1 MIQRSQYGGESAVS
15 NEPNPNA
22 RNDDTQISI
31 AKGAG
36 LQREGR
42 LDEAAKIYQEVLA
55 RSPQDFDATHLLGLV
70 ALQQGKFDVAQRL
83 IKGALTICP
92 SDVAAVSNLGVSYLR
107 DGQLEPALEWF
118 EIATRLQP
126 DSETALTNL
135 GGVLHQMGRHRDAI
149 RRLQKACAIAPS
161 SYAAH
166 TILGMCLMRIGEEHN
181 AATLFEEATR
191 LNPDDAEAW
200 ANLSVASAAI
210 GRADRA
216 REYANKAA
224 RLKPGLIAAFGA
236 PANAQFDRGRS
247 AETAESRRQGA
258 AQAPSVE
265 VLLTDAH
272 ILMGN
277 GLHDEAML
285 KLKSALVLDGN
296 NVTARWALAFVS
308 LKNIYQSESEV
319 LASREAFGNSLSG
332 IRLWYESASGI
343 EAPYSAVGAVQP
355 FALAYQHYNNRDLLE
370 KYGSLCVE
378 FMSAFPRHPASA
390 PAPVDKRTV
399 RKLRLGIVSAHIR
412 EHSVWTAIT
421 KGWVEHLDRRQFEI
435 DVFHL
440 STTVDRE
447 TEAARQA
454 VSHFDN
460 RAKSLSEWVD
470 AISTRRLDVIL
481 YPEIGMDP
489 QTVRLASL
497 RLAPVQAMSW
507 GHPETS
513 GLPTID
519 LFISGEALEPVDAA
533 HRNYSERLV
542 TLPKFGVYVEPLSL
556 PNADPDLRSLKLPE
570 DQPLLL
576 CPGQPFKY
584 APQYDSVWAKIAKGL
599 RRKTLFGNRNFGRL
613 VFFRSHNGTWDP
625 ILEGRLRAAFAADG
639 LEFEEHVS
647 VIPFLEPAKFFGLMR
662 RSTLLLDTP
671 GFSGFNT
678 ALQGIECGLP
688 VLAFEG
694 DFMRGRLASGVLRE
708 LDLPELVATGPDDF
722 VEKAVTLAKAAGRL
736 KELRAKI
743 MERRDALFRDMA
755 TVRALE
761 RCLIDAARAA
771 VDATH
776 APT

>member
-1 MIQRSQYGGESAVS
+1 MS
-15 NEPNPNA
+15 NELNRSA
-22 RNDDTQISI
+22 RNDDTQISM
-31 AKGAG
+31 AKGVG
-36 LQREGR
+36 LQQEGR

-55 RSPQDFDATHLLGLV
+55 RSPHDFDAMHLLGLV
-70 ALQQGKFDVAQRL
+70 ALQQGRLDVAQRL
-83 IKGALTICP
+83 IKTALRIRP
-92 SDVAAVSNLGVSYLR
+92 NEVAAVGNLGISYLR
-107 DGQLEPALEWF
+107 DGQLEPALQWF
-118 EIATRLQP
+118 EIATKLQP
-126 DSETALTNL
+126 DSAIALTNL
-135 GGVLHQMGRHRDAI
+135 GQALYHMGRHRDAI
-149 RRLQKACAIAPS
+149 RPLQKACTIAPS

-166 TILGMCLMRIGEEHN
+166 NMLGACFMRSGDEHS
-181 AATLFEEATR
+181 AATLFEAATR
-191 LNPDDAEAW
+191 LNPDDSEAW

-224 RLKPGLIAAFGA
+224 RLKPSSVAASGA
-236 PANAQFDRGRS
+236 PALAQFDRGRI
-247 AETAESRRQGA
+247 AETAESHRQGT
-258 AQAPSVE
+258 AQAPSIE
-265 VLLTDAH
+265 MLLSDAH

-277 GLHDEAML
+277 GLHDEAMS
-285 KLKSALVLDGN
+285 KLKCVLALDGN
-296 NVTARWALAFVS
+296 NVTARWALAFAS
-308 LKNIYQSESEV
+308 LKTIYQSESEV
-319 LASREAFGNSLSG
+319 LASREAFGNSLNG
-332 IRLWYESASGI
+332 IRSWYESASGI
-343 EAPYSAVGAVQP
+343 EAPYDAVGTAQP

-370 KYGSLCVE
+370 KYGSLCVD
-378 FMSAFPRHPASA
+378 FMSAFPHHPSPA
-390 PAPVDKRTV
+390 PAPVDKRIV

-421 KGWVEHLDRRQFEI
+421 KGWVEHLDREQFEV

-447 TEAARQA
+447 TEAAMQA

-460 RAKSLSEWVD
+460 RAKSLSEWID

-489 QTVRLASL
+489 LTVRLASL
-497 RLAPVQAMSW
+497 RMAPVQAMTW

-519 LFISGEALEPVDAA
+519 LFISGKALEPVDAA
-533 HRNYSERLV
+533 HKNYSERLV
-542 TLPKFGVYVEPLSL
+542 TLPKFGVCVEPLSL

-584 APQYDSVWAKIAKGL
+584 APRYDAVWVKIAKGL
-599 RRKTLFGNRNFGRL
+599 QRKTLFRKQNFGRL
-613 VFFRSHNGTWDP
+613 VFFCSHNGTWDP
-625 ILEGRLRAAFAADG
+625 ILEGRLRAAFAAGG

-647 VIPFLEPAKFFGLMR
+647 FVPFLEHSRFFGLMR
-662 RSTLLLDTP
+662 RSTLLLDSP

-722 VEKAVTLAKAAGRL
+722 VEKAVTLAKDAGRL
-736 KELRAKI
+736 KELRGKI
-743 MERRDALFRDMA
+743 MERRDALFRDVA
-755 TVRALE
+755 PVRALE
-761 RCLIDAARAA
+761 RCLIEAARAA

>member
-1 MIQRSQYGGESAVS
+1 MS
-15 NEPNPNA
+15 NELNQNA
-22 RNDDTQISI
+22 PNDDPQILI
-31 AKGAG
+31 AKGVG
-36 LQREGR
+36 LQQEGR

-70 ALQQGKFDVAQRL
+70 ALQQGRFDVAQRL
-83 IKGALTICP
+83 IKTALTIRP
-92 SDVAAVSNLGVSYLR
+92 NDVAAVSNLGISYLR
-107 DGQLEPALEWF
+107 DGQLEPALQWF
-118 EIATRLQP
+118 EIATKLQP
-126 DSETALTNL
+126 DSAIALTNL
-135 GGVLHQMGRHRDAI
+135 GQVLYDMGRHRDAI
-149 RRLQKACAIAPS
+149 RPLQKACTIAPS
-161 SYAAH
+161 SSEAH
-166 TILGMCLMRIGEEHN
+166 NLLGACLTRSGDAHN
-181 AATLFEEATR
+181 AATL
-191 LNPDDAEAW
+191 
-200 ANLSVASAAI
+200 I
-210 GRADRA
+210 
-216 REYANKAA
+216 
-224 RLKPGLIAAFGA
+224 
-236 PANAQFDRGRS
+236 
-247 AETAESRRQGA
+247 AETAESHRQGTP
-258 AQAPSVE
+258 QAPSLE
-265 VLLTDAH
+265 MLLSDAH

-277 GLHDEAML
+277 GLHDEAMS
-285 KLKSALVLDGN
+285 KLKGALALDGN
-296 NVTARWALAFVS
+296 NVTARWALAFTS
-308 LKNIYQSESEV
+308 LKAIYQSESEV
-319 LASREAFGNSLSG
+319 LASREAFGNSLND
-332 IRLWYESASGI
+332 IRSWYESASGI
-343 EAPYSAVGAVQP
+343 EAPYGAVGTVQP

-370 KYGSLCVE
+370 KYGGLCVD
-378 FMSAFPRHPASA
+378 FMSAFPHHPSPA
-390 PAPVDKRTV
+390 PAPVDKRIV

-421 KGWVEHLDRRQFEI
+421 KGWVEHLDREQFEI

-447 TEAARQA
+447 TEAAMQA

-460 RAKSLSEWVD
+460 RAKSLSEWID
-470 AISTRRLDVIL
+470 AISIRRLDVIL

-489 QTVRLASL
+489 QTVKLASL
-497 RLAPVQAMSW
+497 RLAPVQAMTW

-519 LFISGEALEPVDAA
+519 LFISGKALEPVDAA
-533 HRNYSERLV
+533 HKNYSERLV

-570 DQPLLL
+570 DQALLL

-584 APQYDSVWAKIAKGL
+584 APQYDAVWVKIAKGL
-599 RRKTLFGNRNFGRL
+599 QKKTLFKNRNFGRL
-613 VFFRSHNGTWDP
+613 VFFCSHNGTWDP
-625 ILEGRLRAAFAADG
+625 ILEGRLRAAFAAGG

-647 VIPFLEPAKFFGLMR
+647 VVPFLEHARFFGLMR

-722 VEKAVTLAKAAGRL
+722 VQKAVTLAKDAGRL
-736 KELRAKI
+736 KELRGKI
-743 MERRDALFRDMA
+743 TERRDALFRDVA
-755 TVRALE
+755 PVRALE

-776 APT
+776 AAT

>member
-1 MIQRSQYGGESAVS
+1 MSNDLNRS
-15 NEPNPNA
+15 A
-22 RNDDTQISI
+22 RIDDPQISI
-31 AKGAG
+31 AKGVG
-36 LQREGR
+36 LQQEGR
-42 LDEAAKIYQEVLA
+42 LDEAAKIYQEVLT
-55 RSPQDFDATHLLGLV
+55 RSPQDFDAMHLLGLV
-70 ALQQGKFDVAQRL
+70 ALQQGRLDVAQRL
-83 IKGALTICP
+83 IKTALTIRP
-92 SDVAAVSNLGVSYLR
+92 GDVTAVSNLGISYLR
-107 DGQLEPALEWF
+107 DRQLEPALQWF
-118 EIATRLQP
+118 EIATKLQP
-126 DSETALTNL
+126 DSAIALTNL
-135 GGVLHQMGRHRDAI
+135 GEALCHMGRHRDAI
-149 RRLQKACAIAPS
+149 RPLQKACTIAPS
-161 SYAAH
+161 SFAAH
-166 TILGMCLMRIGEEHN
+166 NMLGECFMRSGNEHN
-181 AATLFEEATR
+181 AATLFEAATR
-191 LNPDDAEAW
+191 LNPDDAVAW

-216 REYANKAA
+216 REYANEAA
-224 RLKPGLIAAFGA
+224 RLNPSSVAAFGA
-236 PANAQFDRGRS
+236 PAKAQF
-247 AETAESRRQGA
+247 ESHQQGA

-265 VLLTDAH
+265 MLLSDAH

-277 GLHDEAML
+277 GLHDEAMS
-285 KLKSALVLDGN
+285 KLEGALALDGN
-296 NVTARWALAFVS
+296 NVIARWALAFTS
-308 LKNIYQSESEV
+308 LKAIYQSESEV
-319 LASREAFGNSLSG
+319 LASREAFGNSLND
-332 IRLWYESASGI
+332 IRSWYESASGI
-343 EAPYSAVGAVQP
+343 EAPYDAVGTVQP

-370 KYGSLCVE
+370 KYGGLCVD
-378 FMSAFPRHPASA
+378 FMSAFTHLPSPA
-390 PAPVDKRTV
+390 PAPVDTRTI

-421 KGWVEHLDRRQFEI
+421 KGWIEHLDREQFEI

-447 TEAARQA
+447 TEAAMQA
-454 VSHFDN
+454 VSHFDS
-460 RAKSLSEWVD
+460 RAKSLFEWVD
-470 AISTRRLDVIL
+470 AIAARRLDVIL

-489 QTVRLASL
+489 LTVKLAAL
-497 RLAPVQAMSW
+497 RLAPVQAMTW

-533 HRNYSERLV
+533 HKNYSERLV

-556 PNADPDLRSLKLPE
+556 PNADPELRSLKLPE

-584 APQYDSVWAKIAKGL
+584 APQYDAVWVKIAQGL
-599 RRKTLFGNRNFGRL
+599 RRKSLFRNRSFGRL
-613 VFFRSHNGTWDP
+613 VFFCSHNGTWDP
-625 ILEGRLRAAFAADG
+625 ILEGRLRAAFAAGG

-647 VIPFLEPAKFFGLMR
+647 VVPFLEHARFFGLMR

-722 VEKAVTLAKAAGRL
+722 VEKAVALAKDAGRL
-736 KELRAKI
+736 KELRGKI
-743 MERRDALFRDMA
+743 VERRDALFRDVA
-755 TVRALE
+755 PVRALE
-761 RCLIDAARAA
+761 RCLIEAARAA

>member
-1 MIQRSQYGGESAVS
+1 MS
-15 NEPNPNA
+15 NELNRNA

-31 AKGAG
+31 AKGVG
-36 LQREGR
+36 LQQEGR

-55 RSPQDFDATHLLGLV
+55 RSPQDFDAMHLLGLI
-70 ALQQGKFDVAQRL
+70 ALQQGRLDVAQRL
-83 IKGALTICP
+83 IKTALTIRP
-92 SDVAAVSNLGVSYLR
+92 NDVAAVGNLGISYLR
-107 DGQLEPALEWF
+107 DGQLEPALQWF
-118 EIATRLQP
+118 EIATKLQP
-126 DSETALTNL
+126 DSAIALTNL
-135 GGVLHQMGRHRDAI
+135 GQVLYDMGRHRDAI
-149 RRLQKACAIAPS
+149 RPLQKACAIAPS
-161 SYAAH
+161 SSEAH
-166 TILGMCLMRIGEEHN
+166 NLLRACLTRSGDEHN
-181 AATLFEEATR
+181 AATLF
-191 LNPDDAEAW
+191 
-200 ANLSVASAAI
+200 
-210 GRADRA
+210 
-216 REYANKAA
+216 
-224 RLKPGLIAAFGA
+224 
-236 PANAQFDRGRS
+236 
-247 AETAESRRQGA
+247 AETAGSHRQGT

-265 VLLTDAH
+265 MLLSDAH

-277 GLHDEAML
+277 GLHDEAMS
-285 KLKSALVLDGN
+285 KLKGALALDGN
-296 NVTARWALAFVS
+296 NVTARWALAFTS
-308 LKNIYQSESEV
+308 LKAIYQSESEV
-319 LASREAFGNSLSG
+319 LASREAFGNSLND
-332 IRLWYESASGI
+332 IRSWYESASGI
-343 EAPYSAVGAVQP
+343 EAPYDAVGTVQP

-370 KYGSLCVE
+370 KYGSLCVD
-378 FMSAFPRHPASA
+378 FMSAFPHHPSPD
-390 PAPVDKRTV
+390 PAPVDKRIV

-412 EHSVWTAIT
+412 EHSVWAAIT
-421 KGWVEHLDRRQFEI
+421 KGWVEHLDREQFEI

-447 TEAARQA
+447 TEAAMQA

-460 RAKSLSEWVD
+460 RAKSLSEWID

-489 QTVRLASL
+489 QTVKLASL
-497 RLAPVQAMSW
+497 RLAPVQAMTW

-519 LFISGEALEPVDAA
+519 LFISGKALEPVDAA
-533 HRNYSERLV
+533 HKNYSERLV

-584 APQYDSVWAKIAKGL
+584 APQYDTVWVKIAKGL
-599 RRKTLFGNRNFGRL
+599 QRKTLFRNRNFGRL
-613 VFFRSHNGTWDP
+613 VFFCSHNGTWDP
-625 ILEGRLRAAFAADG
+625 ILEGRLRAAFAAGG

-647 VIPFLEPAKFFGLMR
+647 VVPFLEHARFFGLMR

-694 DFMRGRLASGVLRE
+694 DFMRGRLASGILRE
-708 LDLPELVATGPDDF
+708 LDLPELVAGGPDDF
-722 VEKAVTLAKAAGRL
+722 VEKAVTLAKDTRRL
-736 KELRAKI
+736 KELRGKI
-743 MERRDALFRDMA
+743 MERRDALFRDVA
-755 TVRALE
+755 PVRALE